1 MSKKDTKAKEYMAD
15 NNRFADL
22 CNLVLFNGE
31 NIISAEDLVEKDSTE
46 VLSVLGVSGT
56 EVKHEQKWRDLL
68 KSAIIKISNK
78 AVFVLIGVENQSD
91 IHYAMPVK
99 SLIYDALSYGSQVKE
114 AAKKHKKNKD
124 YDNNAEFL
132 SGFKKSDKI
141 TPVIPIT
148 LYLGAEKWDAPTS
161 LYDMFE
167 DLDDR
172 LKPFIPDYKLLLV
185 SPANLSPEDLDKL
198 DTELRE
204 FLGAIKYSNNKDD
217 FEEFIFS
224 NEEFENLD
232 NETVSAINVF
242 TGAGI
247 KITKKGG
254 KTNVC
259 KAIKEMKEEYAN
271 EVAAKKNAE
280 EIVNAVESIMKN
292 FKVSLEEACVGL
304 NYTLDKYHNAKSLIS

>member
-1 MSKKDTKAKEYMAD
+1 MSS
-15 NNRFADL
+15 
-22 CNLVLFNGE
+22 NLVLFNGE
-31 NIISAEDLVEKDSTE
+31 DVISAEDLEEKDTTE

-56 EVKHEQKWRDLL
+56 EIKYEQKWRDLL

-78 AVFVLIGVENQSD
+78 TVFVLIGVENQSD
-91 IHYAMPVK
+91 VHYAMPVK

-114 AAKKHKKNKD
+114 VTKKHKKNKD
-124 YDNNAEFL
+124 YDTNAEFL

-148 LYLGAEKWDAPTS
+148 LYLGAEEWDAPTS

-167 DLDDR
+167 NLDDR
-172 LKPFIPDYKLLLV
+172 LKPFIPDYRLLLV
-185 SPANLSPEDLDKL
+185 SPANLSIGDLDKL

-217 FEEFIFS
+217 FEEFIFN

-271 EVAAKKNAE
+271 IKNAE

-304 NYTLDKYHNAKSLIS
+304 DYTLEKYHNAKSLIS